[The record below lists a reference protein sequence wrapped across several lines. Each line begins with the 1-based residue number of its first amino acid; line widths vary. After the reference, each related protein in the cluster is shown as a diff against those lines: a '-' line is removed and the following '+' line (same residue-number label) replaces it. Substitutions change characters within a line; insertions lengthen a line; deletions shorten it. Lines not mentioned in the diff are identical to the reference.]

1 VPTALNGYNITSVDY
16 AICNSTANSG
26 SLTIGFRYLTTTNT
40 TSSTNNFPVT
50 FNTTDVRKTATGS
63 LSLTSGN
70 WLHFEVSPSAGGTL
84 NNVIEGLLVTIKVT
98 K

>member
-1 VPTALNGYNITSVDY
+1 
-16 AICNSTANSG
+16 
-26 SLTIGFRYLTTTNT
+26 
-40 TSSTNNFPVT
+40 
-50 FNTTDVRKTATGS
+50 
-63 LSLTSGN
+63 LTSGN